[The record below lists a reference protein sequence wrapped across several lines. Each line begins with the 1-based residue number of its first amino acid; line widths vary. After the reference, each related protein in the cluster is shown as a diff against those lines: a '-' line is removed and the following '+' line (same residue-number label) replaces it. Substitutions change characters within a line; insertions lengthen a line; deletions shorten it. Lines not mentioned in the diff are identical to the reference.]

1 MLFADIIGQETVKQR
16 LRQSVVEG
24 RMPHAQLFCGI
35 EGVGKLPLALAY
47 AQYACC
53 KHRTAT
59 DSCGVC
65 PSCVQFAKL
74 AHPDL
79 HLVFPIVKNESKKR
93 TICDHFLPEFRAA
106 VIDNPYLTL
115 NRWMACVDAGKQG
128 VIYAGEGDEIIRKL
142 SLKTYE
148 SDYKVMIIWHPE
160 KMHEN
165 CANHLLKILEEP
177 PAQTLFLLV
186 TDAPDSL
193 LGTIRSRVQ
202 RVPVSP
208 LSDGELVAAA
218 VQKTTIDHDHLSLLA
233 RMAQGSWSHLT
244 ELLDRDD
251 EQRRCFDWFV
261 RMMRYAW
268 SLGVKDIMQW
278 STELK
283 AAGRESVKAY
293 FRYAQRMLRENFVLR
308 LQQPGISY
316 MDADE
321 KAFAEKFAPF
331 INERNVLLIMDE
343 LTTAEAQIE
352 QNGNMDIVLLDMCVR
367 LYRLLRKIE
376 K

>member
-1 MLFADIIGQETVKQR
+1 MLFADIIGQEAVKQR
-16 LRQSVVEG
+16 LRQSVIEG

-35 EGVGKLPLALAY
+35 EGAGKLPLALAY

-53 KHRTAT
+53 SHRTDT

-79 HLVFPIVKNESKKR
+79 HLVFPIIKNESKKK
-93 TICDHFLPEFRAA
+93 TICDHFLPEFREAL
-106 VIDNPYLTL
+106 IDNPYLTL
-115 NRWMACVDAGKQG
+115 NRWMACIDAGKQG
-128 VIYAGEGDEIIRKL
+128 VIYASEGDEIIRKL

-186 TDAPDSL
+186 TDTPDDL

-202 RVPVSP
+202 RVPVPP
-208 LSDGELVAAA
+208 LGEDDLVRAAT
-218 VQKTTIDHDHLSLLA
+218 QKTLGHTEQLPLLA

-244 ELLDRDD
+244 ELLAQDD
-251 EQRRCFDWFV
+251 ELRRYFDWFV
-261 RMMRYAW
+261 RMMRAVW
-268 SLGVKDIMQW
+268 ALGVKDIMRW
-278 STELK
+278 SAELK

-293 FRYAQRMLRENFVLR
+293 FRYAQRMLRENFVLH
-308 LQQPGISY
+308 LQQPAITY
-316 MDADE
+316 MSADE
-321 KAFAEKFAPF
+321 QAFAAKFSQF

-343 LTTAEAQIE
+343 LATAEAQIE
-352 QNGNMDIVLLDMCVR
+352 QNGNMDIVLLDMCAR
-367 LYRLLRKIE
+367 LYRLLRK
-376 K
+376 

>member
-1 MLFADIIGQETVKQR
+1 
-16 LRQSVVEG
+16 
-24 RMPHAQLFCGI
+24 
-35 EGVGKLPLALAY
+35 
-47 AQYACC
+47 
-53 KHRTAT
+53 
-59 DSCGVC
+59 
-65 PSCVQFAKL
+65 
-74 AHPDL
+74 
-79 HLVFPIVKNESKKR
+79 
-93 TICDHFLPEFRAA
+93 
-106 VIDNPYLTL
+106 
-115 NRWMACVDAGKQG
+115 
-128 VIYAGEGDEIIRKL
+128 
-142 SLKTYE
+142 
-148 SDYKVMIIWHPE
+148 
-160 KMHEN
+160 
-165 CANHLLKILEEP
+165 
-177 PAQTLFLLV
+177 
-186 TDAPDSL
+186 
-193 LGTIRSRVQ
+193 
-202 RVPVSP
+202 
-208 LSDGELVAAA
+208 
-218 VQKTTIDHDHLSLLA
+218 
-233 RMAQGSWSHLT
+233 MAQGSWSHLT